1 MMNLEGIKPEVDS
14 KNRIIPLTNY
24 GIKCMSMGFLVDPGS
39 AVVWRGLMVM
49 SAIQQLLRQVIWG
62 PMHTLVV
69 DMPPGTGDVQLSLC
83 QNVPI
88 SGAVIVTSPQAVAV
102 SDTQRGIQMLNKLKV
117 PIYGLLENM
126 SEFICPNCGHRSPM
140 HANEDQDK
148 DQEGNLS
155 GGIKLARTAGLELLG
170 RIPFD
175 PRLIGCCDSGRPFFA
190 TFPQS
195 ELAQIYRGLAT
206 RILQFQARRS
216 DRDSQNTN

>member
-1 MMNLEGIKPEVDS
+1 MLKTQEMRDN
-14 KNRIIPLTNY
+14 
-24 GIKCMSMGFLVDPGS
+24 
-39 AVVWRGLMVM
+39 A
-49 SAIQQLLRQVIWG
+49 
-62 PMHTLVV
+62 
-69 DMPPGTGDVQLSLC
+69 GTGDVQLSLC